1 MEEHRRS
8 KEVTGVQRGN
18 TTTAIT
24 KARGVGTAK
33 DTVLDT
39 EGNKVIH
46 DTLDEIYAIIRA
58 SKADPS
64 SFDAEK
70 LRKIMEDFREPLVC
84 Y

>member
-33 DTVLDT
+33 DTVLDN

-46 DTLDEIYAIIRA
+46 DTPK
-58 SKADPS
+58 KARMNETVKGS
-64 SFDAEK
+64 GGLTKTSIE
-70 LRKIMEDFREPLVC
+70 LNS
-84 Y
+84 